1 MAKFGFGNSSFKEK
15 MRSFKKDKE
24 ELMAKKEA
32 TSVNTTDMPEVPEV
46 PEVPDTDDLKDKTE
60 DMKEDMEGKA
70 GEIVDDV
77 KEAADDAAGG
87 MKFKLFMMALKNKFS
102 CCFGGD
108 EESKPSFM

>member
-32 TSVNTTDMPEVPEV
+32 ASVSTDMPEVPEV
-46 PEVPDTDDLKDKTE
+46 PDVE
-60 DMKEDMEGKA
+60 DMKEDMEEKA

>member
-32 TSVNTTDMPEVPEV
+32 ASVGTDMPEVPEV
-46 PEVPDTDDLKDKTE
+46 PEVPDADDLKDKAE
-60 DMKEDMEGKA
+60 DMKEDMEEKA

-77 KEAADDAAGG
+77 KEAADGAAGG

>member
-32 TSVNTTDMPEVPEV
+32 ASVSTTDMPKV
-46 PEVPDTDDLKDKTE
+46 PEVPDADDLKDKAE
-60 DMKEDMEGKA
+60 DMKEDMEEKA

>member
-32 TSVNTTDMPEVPEV
+32 ASVSTDMPEVP
-46 PEVPDTDDLKDKTE
+46 DADDLKDKTE
-60 DMKEDMEGKA
+60 DMKEDMEEKA